1 MPFAAAIP
9 FLGKAFSLA
18 KGLAGLKG
26 AAGAASA
33 VKGVAGHGA
42 AKAAIGGMRFAGPK
56 LSSFV
61 SNASGLMPKTAA
73 EWGMRVAPDAIFGTM
88 AGAMTPGDLGDKLIA
103 GGAATAGGALGGLG
117 LRAAVGGVAPG
128 VMKNAVADIT
138 SEMVGGIG
146 GDMAS
151 QGIADNILRVKG
163 GGSTPYE
170 KMAAEQQKELEQ
182 RILQQY
188 LSGKGGYPMN
198 NGMI

>member
-1 MPFAAAIP
+1 
-9 FLGKAFSLA
+9 
-18 KGLAGLKG
+18 
-26 AAGAASA
+26 
-33 VKGVAGHGA
+33 
-42 AKAAIGGMRFAGPK
+42 
-56 LSSFV
+56 
-61 SNASGLMPKTAA
+61 
-73 EWGMRVAPDAIFGTM
+73 
-88 AGAMTPGDLGDKLIA
+88 
-103 GGAATAGGALGGLG
+103 
-117 LRAAVGGVAPG
+117 
-128 VMKNAVADIT
+128 MKNAVADIT

-146 GDMAS
+146 GDMAA